1 MSDIFIQEI
10 AKNIFEKTKI
20 EDEKDL
26 DLLLENLKQYL
37 LLLLDPDF
45 VYSSDSSEDINEKK
59 LIKEK
64 FKVNINKEGF
74 HELIFD

>member
-1 MSDIFIQEI
+1 MSDIFIEET

-20 EDEKDL
+20 EDENDL
-26 DLLLENLKQYL
+26 DLLLENLKQKL

-45 VYSSDSSEDINEKK
+45 VYSSDSSEDINEKR
-59 LIKEK
+59 LVEEK
-64 FKVNINKEGF
+64 FKVNINNQGF

>member
-1 MSDIFIQEI
+1 MSDIFIEKI

-20 EDEKDL
+20 EDENDL
-26 DLLLENLKQYL
+26 DLLLENLKQKL

-45 VYSSDSSEDINEKK
+45 VYSSDSSEDINEKR
-59 LIKEK
+59 LVEEK